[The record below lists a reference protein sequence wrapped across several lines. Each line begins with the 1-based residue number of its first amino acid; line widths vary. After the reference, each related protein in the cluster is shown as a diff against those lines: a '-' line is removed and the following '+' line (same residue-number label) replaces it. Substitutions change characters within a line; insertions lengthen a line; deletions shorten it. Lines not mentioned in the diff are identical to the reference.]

1 MEFNQEL
8 WTQVEAKVREKV
20 AEVDGSRS
28 KSVTDTL
35 VNGIFVGLALTLIIC
50 CISGTFHF
58 WFILI
63 GFGIGWLIFIIYYHN
78 KRNQQYKAQVIPI
91 IVEAICPGATYSPE
105 GTLTKDMIK
114 ASRLYNCGWGEQFK
128 NEDTIR
134 GIVGKTTFSFGEVE
148 LYHMQQSGKTT
159 VKVTDFKGFV
169 FEADFNKYFKG
180 ITLLSSEKFRLS
192 THLGLF
198 SGLDRC
204 TLEDVRFEDA
214 FRTYTDNDQEAR
226 YILTPALQERI
237 LTMFSTFKRYLGSWD
252 MSISFHDDC
261 MLIMVPSSTD
271 RFEVKYSV
279 EEVKKDFFALQM
291 MIDIVEQL
299 NLNLRIWT
307 KE

>member
-1 MEFNQEL
+1 M
-8 WTQVEAKVREKV
+8 
-20 AEVDGSRS
+20 
-28 KSVTDTL
+28 TDTL

-50 CISGTFHF
+50 CISGSFRF
-58 WFILI
+58 WFFLI

-78 KRNQQYKAQVIPI
+78 KHNQQYKAQVIPI

-114 ASRLYNCGWGEQFK
+114 ASRLYDCGWGERFQ

-134 GIVGKTTFSFGEVE
+134 GKVDKTEFAFGEVE
-148 LYHMQQSGKTT
+148 LYHMQQCGKSQ
-159 VKVTDFKGFV
+159 VKVTDFKGCV
-169 FEADFNKYFKG
+169 FEADFNKYFNG
-180 ITLLSSEKFRLS
+180 ITVLSSEKMRLAS
-192 THLGLF
+192 HLGLF
-198 SGLDRC
+198 SDLDRC
-204 TLEDVRFEDA
+204 KLEDVRFEEA
-214 FRTYTDNDQEAR
+214 FRTYTNNDQEAR
-226 YILTPALQERI
+226 YLLTPALQERI
-237 LTMFSTFKRYLGSWD
+237 LNMFSTFKSQLGSRD
-252 MSISFHDDC
+252 MSISFHDNC
-261 MLIMVPSSTD
+261 MLIMVPSNTD